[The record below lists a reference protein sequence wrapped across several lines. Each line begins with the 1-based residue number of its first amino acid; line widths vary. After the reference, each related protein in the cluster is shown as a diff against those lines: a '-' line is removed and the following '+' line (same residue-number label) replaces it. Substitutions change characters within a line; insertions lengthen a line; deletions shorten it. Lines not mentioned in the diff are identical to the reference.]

1 MTEQNGPPNNRE
13 VSDALA
19 RMAVYHAKQAD
30 LARKKVR
37 WWSAVAVAGW
47 VLFIVGVVVFS

>member
-1 MTEQNGPPNNRE
+1 MTEQNGPPDNRE
-13 VSDALA
+13 VTDALA

-37 WWSAVAVAGW
+37 RWSVVAVVGW
-47 VLFIVGVVVFS
+47 VLFIAGVVVFS